1 MLARDVMTT
10 NVITVTPDTPVEEIA
25 RTLVTWRISGVPVV
39 EADGGIVGIVSEG
52 DLMRRTESGTEPYA
66 SWWLAGFFNPES
78 ADARYKKSKGKVARE
93 VMTTDVTTV
102 DDETKVAKIA
112 ELLERR
118 EIKRVPVTR
127 DGKLVGIVSRANLLH
142 GLVTTAPAEAVMPD
156 DQAIRTSIL
165 KTLHS
170 RGGTNDML
178 VNVTVSEGVVH
189 LWGTVASE
197 REKQAIRAAA
207 EEASGVSGV
216 EDHLNIFPSA
226 IRALRR

>member
-1 MLARDVMTT
+1 MARDIMTT
-10 NVITVTPDTPVEEIA
+10 SVITVTPDTPVEEIA

-39 EADGGIVGIVSEG
+39 EVDGRIVGIVSEG

-78 ADARYKKSKGKVARE
+78 AAVRYEKSKGKVASD

-102 DDETKVAKIA
+102 DEETKVGKIA

-142 GLVTTAPAEAVMPD
+142 GLVTMVPVKATIPD
-156 DQAIRTSIL
+156 DQTIRASIL
-165 KTLHS
+165 NTLHS
-170 RGGTNDML
+170 RGSAEDKL

-189 LWGTVASE
+189 LWGAVASE
-197 REKQAIRAAA
+197 RERQAIRAVA
-207 EEASGVSGV
+207 EEAPGVSGV
-216 EDHLNIFPSA
+216 EDHLNILPSE
-226 IRALRR
+226 IRALSR